1 MNHLV
6 VGFVS
11 VALLLA
17 VVALARERRLR
28 LASQLILQRLI
39 QTWRSNQNT
48 QVCRHCDDRNSGS
61 DVTGCDETQRLAEQA

>member
-17 VVALARERRLR
+17 VVALARERKLR
-28 LASQLILQRLI
+28 LALQLILQRLI
-39 QTWRSNQNT
+39 QKWRSNENT
-48 QVCRHCDDRNSGS
+48 QVGRNGDDRNSGS
-61 DVTGCDETQRLAEQA
+61 DGVGL